1 MTNLNLIVLRALLSK
16 KGWHGLGH
24 MVTRLYA
31 IIKQL
36 HEMTESDVAVEA
48 VRAAVEVQ
56 LEKAPQARDNLLSM
70 LELVDETIAVP
81 EDQLQHLVRKFIE
94 RSKVYALVD
103 YAVNNVE
110 QEDFDVNALTDLVA
124 GAVEVGE
131 RVDTAVTDLFA
142 TSLSGA
148 PDNRPVRL
156 SLGVSRQLDASL
168 RGGTG
173 PGELCLYL
181 APPAT
186 GKTTF
191 LIQSGAAHARE
202 GGAVLHVT
210 MEINTRK
217 VIERYDQ
224 AWTGLS
230 SEDLQTDWGQARAG
244 TARHIVQKSGGQVH
258 IVDWSYMPA
267 TAQDVGAMVRKLRG
281 QGINITMVVVDYL
294 ALMSPNKPTGRE
306 LRSNYSAVGKEMR
319 AVARHLDLPVLS
331 AWQVNRQGSG
341 KSNTLLSKEDVS
353 ESWDIIMIADT
364 IIGLNQNPE
373 ELRRRTMR
381 LNVLKQ
387 RESTARDVVEIYCD
401 LDRLVVRDLS
411 SEDHFAHVRSILH
424 DDEEAPA
431 EGAVR
436 GASAAE
442 STDTSG

>member
-1 MTNLNLIVLRALLSK
+1 
-16 KGWHGLGH
+16 
-24 MVTRLYA
+24 
-31 IIKQL
+31 
-36 HEMTESDVAVEA
+36 
-48 VRAAVEVQ
+48 
-56 LEKAPQARDNLLSM
+56 
-70 LELVDETIAVP
+70 
-81 EDQLQHLVRKFIE
+81 
-94 RSKVYALVD
+94 
-103 YAVNNVE
+103 
-110 QEDFDVNALTDLVA
+110 
-124 GAVEVGE
+124 
-131 RVDTAVTDLFA
+131 
-142 TSLSGA
+142 
-148 PDNRPVRL
+148 
-156 SLGVSRQLDASL
+156 
-168 RGGTG
+168 
-173 PGELCLYL
+173 
-181 APPAT
+181 
-186 GKTTF
+186 
-191 LIQSGAAHARE
+191 
-202 GGAVLHVT
+202 
-210 MEINTRK
+210 
-217 VIERYDQ
+217 
-224 AWTGLS
+224 
-230 SEDLQTDWGQARAG
+230 
-244 TARHIVQKSGGQVH
+244 
-258 IVDWSYMPA
+258 MPA

-411 SEDHFAHVRSILH
+411 SEDHFAHVRSILR
-424 DDEEAPA
+424 DDEEAPV